1 MDSHLKNLS
10 EKFSSLL
17 RTFERSKDFIQDLID
32 LYTKEN
38 HIKNLFGF
46 LKPDKNILESRI
58 NNFREEDNIWTMLEI
73 KIRNDYDQMEK
84 NMVTNDLLA
93 KENQEIRNVVQSK
106 LDKQTQALINLM
118 DERERDKNGKNLDE
132 KRSANVKQNLS
143 YIFLK
148 KGLLS
153 EL

>member
-1 MDSHLKNLS
+1 
-10 EKFSSLL
+10 
-17 RTFERSKDFIQDLID
+17 
-32 LYTKEN
+32 
-38 HIKNLFGF
+38 
-46 LKPDKNILESRI
+46 
-58 NNFREEDNIWTMLEI
+58 MLEI